1 MTKGSHGKQKTNQK
15 IIYLMIKIIKID
27 IARSGPSVIDLS
39 KYKNLYGHA
48 NSVKTRMKKR

>member
-15 IIYLMIKIIKID
+15 IIYLMIKMTKIG
-27 IARSGPSVIDLS
+27 IARPGPSVINLS

-48 NSVKTRMKKR
+48 NSIKVRMKKR

>member
-15 IIYLMIKIIKID
+15 IIYLMIKMTKIG
-27 IARSGPSVIDLS
+27 IARLGSSVINLS

-48 NSVKTRMKKR
+48 NSIKVRMKKR

>member
-15 IIYLMIKIIKID
+15 IIYLMIKITKIG
-27 IARSGPSVIDLS
+27 IARPGLSVINLS

-48 NSVKTRMKKR
+48 NSIKLRMKKR